1 LIMKFEEAARFG
13 NYISK
18 SFAKDIFRLLN
29 NYRDISASE
38 AASRLGMHIQ
48 TVQDFLEAMA
58 DLNILSKK
66 EVTERKRPYFRYTL
80 EKQKIEF
87 EIDLLEELGNS
98 DENSLEQSKIREKK
112 NAGVRFSL
120 ARNGQ
125 YFSNVAI
132 WVGKGRQRTEKKINL
147 TTAQGKF
154 LYNLPFPD
162 GEHLTLEEI
171 RVKAGIESDHM
182 PEIKDLVEELIQY
195 KVIELLSN

>member
-1 LIMKFEEAARFG
+1 MKFEEAARFG

-58 DLNILSKK
+58 DLKILSKK
-66 EVTERKRPYFRYTL
+66 EAMERKRPYFRYTL
-80 EKQKIEF
+80 QEHKISF
-87 EIDLLEELGNS
+87 ELDLMEELKTTEGS
-98 DENSLEQSKIREKK
+98 SLENSRIREKK

-125 YFSNVAI
+125 YFSSLAI
-132 WVGKGRQRTEKKINL
+132 WVGKGRERSEKKINL

-171 RVKAGIESDHM
+171 RIKASIENDDL

-195 KVIELLSN
+195 KVIEVLNNG

>member
-1 LIMKFEEAARFG
+1 MKFEEAAKFG
-13 NYISK
+13 TYISK
-18 SFAKDIFRLLN
+18 SFAKDVFRLLN

-58 DLNILSKK
+58 DLGILDKK
-66 EVTERKRPYFRYTL
+66 EAIERKRPYYRFTL
-80 EKQKIEF
+80 KTQKIVF
-87 EIDLLEELGNS
+87 ELDLIEELRNTKGNS
-98 DENSLEQSKIREKK
+98 IEDSKIREKK

-132 WVGKGRQRTEKKINL
+132 WVGKGRARSEKKISL

-162 GEHLTLEEI
+162 GEHLSLEEI
-171 RVKAGIESDHM
+171 RVKSGDELDDM

-195 KVIELLSN
+195 KVIEAKSL

>member
-1 LIMKFEEAARFG
+1 MKFEEAARFG

-18 SFAKDIFRLLN
+18 SYSKDIFRLLN

-58 DLNILSKK
+58 DLGILSKK
-66 EVTERKRPYFRYTL
+66 ETIERKRPYFRYTL
-80 EKQKIEF
+80 EKQKIAF
-87 EIDLLEELGNS
+87 EIDLAKELEVLGG
-98 DENSLEQSKIREKK
+98 DGLEHSKIREKK

-132 WVGKGRQRTEKKINL
+132 WVGKGRQRSEKKINL

-171 RVKAGIESDHM
+171 RIKAGVEPEQM

-195 KVIELLSN
+195 KVIEVVN

>member
-1 LIMKFEEAARFG
+1 MNFEEAAKFG
-13 NYISK
+13 TYISK

-58 DLNILSKK
+58 DLGILEKK
-66 EVTERKRPYFRYTL
+66 EAVERKRPYYRFTL
-80 EKQKIEF
+80 KTQKIVF
-87 EIDLLEELGNS
+87 ELDLIEELRNSKGNTIE
-98 DENSLEQSKIREKK
+98 DSKIREKK

-125 YFSNVAI
+125 YFSSVAI
-132 WVGKGRQRTEKKINL
+132 WVGKGRQRSEKKINL

-162 GEHLTLEEI
+162 GEFYSLEEI
-171 RVKAGIESDHM
+171 RIKAGIEIDDM
-182 PEIKDLVEELIQY
+182 PEIKDLVEELIQF
-195 KVIELLSN
+195 KVIEVK

>member
-1 LIMKFEEAARFG
+1 MKFEEAARFG

-18 SFAKDIFRLLN
+18 SYSKDIFRLLN

-58 DLNILSKK
+58 DLGILSKK
-66 EVTERKRPYFRYTL
+66 ETRERKRPYFRYTL
-80 EKQKIEF
+80 EKQKIAF
-87 EIDLLEELGNS
+87 EIDLVKELEVFGEDG
-98 DENSLEQSKIREKK
+98 LEHSKIREKK

-132 WVGKGRQRTEKKINL
+132 WVGKGRQRSEKKINL

-171 RVKAGIESDHM
+171 RIKAGVEPEQM

-195 KVIELLSN
+195 KVIEVLN

>member
-1 LIMKFEEAARFG
+1 MNFEDAARFG
-13 NYISK
+13 TYISK
-18 SFAKDIFRLLN
+18 NYSKDIFRLLN

-58 DLNILSKK
+58 SLGIVSKK
-66 EVTERKRPYFRYTL
+66 ETIERKRPYFRYTL
-80 EKQKIEF
+80 EKQKIAF
-87 EIDLLEELGNS
+87 EIDLLEELRNFG
-98 DENSLEQSKIREKK
+98 DRSLEQSKIREKR

-125 YFSNVAI
+125 YFSNLAI
-132 WVGKGRQRTEKKINL
+132 WVGKGRERSEKKINL

-162 GEHLTLEEI
+162 GEHLSLEEI
-171 RVKAGIESDHM
+171 RVKAGVEPEHM
-182 PEIKDLVEELIQY
+182 PEIKDLVEDLIQY
-195 KVIELLSN
+195 KVIEVIG

>member
-1 LIMKFEEAARFG
+1 MRFEEAAKFG
-13 NYISK
+13 TYISK

-58 DLNILSKK
+58 DLGILSKK
-66 EVTERKRPYFRYTL
+66 EVTERKRPYYRYTL
-80 EKQKIEF
+80 EKQKIAF
-87 EIDLLEELGNS
+87 EIDLMEELESSGE
-98 DENSLEQSKIREKK
+98 DGLDKCKIREKK

-132 WVGKGRQRTEKKINL
+132 WAGKGRERTEKKINL

-162 GEHLTLEEI
+162 GEHLSLEEI
-171 RVKAGIESDHM
+171 RVKAGVDEEQM
-182 PEIKDLVEELIQY
+182 PEIKDLIEELILY
-195 KVIELLSN
+195 KVIETLK

>member
-1 LIMKFEEAARFG
+1 MKFEEAARFG
-13 NYISK
+13 TYIAK
-18 SFAKDIFRLLN
+18 SYSKDIFRLLN

-48 TVQDFLEAMA
+48 TVQDFLEAMS
-58 DLNILSKK
+58 DLGILSKK
-66 EVTERKRPYFRYTL
+66 EVTERKRPYYRYTL
-80 EKQKIEF
+80 EKQQIAF
-87 EIDLLEELGNS
+87 EIDLKEELEVS
-98 DENSLEQSKIREKK
+98 SQESLEQARIREKK

-125 YFSNVAI
+125 YFSNLAI
-132 WVGKGRQRTEKKINL
+132 WVGKGRQRSEKKINL

-171 RVKAGIESDHM
+171 RVKAGIEPDHM
-182 PEIKDLVEELIQY
+182 PEINDLMEELVQY
-195 KVIELLSN
+195 KVIELLA

>member
-1 LIMKFEEAARFG
+1 MKFEEAARFG

-58 DLNILSKK
+58 DLEILSKK
-66 EVTERKRPYFRYTL
+66 EAIERKRPYYRYTL
-80 EKQKIEF
+80 EKQKISF
-87 EIDLLEELGNS
+87 ELNLFEELESSEGNQL
-98 DENSLEQSKIREKK
+98 ENLRIREKK

-125 YFSNVAI
+125 YFSNLAI
-132 WVGKGRQRTEKKINL
+132 WVGKGRQRAEKKINL

-171 RVKAGIESDHM
+171 RVKASVETEQM

-195 KVIELLSN
+195 KVIELLSE

>member
-1 LIMKFEEAARFG
+1 MTMNFEEAAKFG
-13 NYISK
+13 TYISK
-18 SFAKDIFRLLN
+18 NFAKDIFRLLN

-48 TVQDFLEAMA
+48 TVQDFLEAMS
-58 DLNILSKK
+58 DLGILSKK
-66 EVTERKRPYFRYTL
+66 EATERKRPYFRYTL
-80 EKQKIEF
+80 QTQKISF
-87 EIDLLEELGNS
+87 ELDLIEELKNTES
-98 DENSLEQSKIREKK
+98 NSLDNSKIREKK

-132 WVGKGRQRTEKKINL
+132 WVGKGRERSEKKINL

-171 RVKAGIESDHM
+171 RIKAGIENDDL
-182 PEIKDLVEELIQY
+182 PEITDLVEELVQY
-195 KVIELLSN
+195 KVIEVLS

>member
-1 LIMKFEEAARFG
+1 MKFEEAARFG
-13 NYISK
+13 TYISK
-18 SFAKDIFRLLN
+18 SYAKDIFRLLN

-58 DLNILSKK
+58 DLGFLSKK
-66 EVTERKRPYFRYTL
+66 EATERKRPYFRYTL
-80 EKQKIEF
+80 QKQRIGF
-87 EIDLLEELGNS
+87 EIDLTNELENS
-98 DENSLEQSKIREKK
+98 EENSLDHSKIREKK

-125 YFSNVAI
+125 YFSSLAI
-132 WVGKGRQRTEKKINL
+132 WVGKGRQRSEKKINL

-162 GEHLTLEEI
+162 GEHLTLDEI
-171 RVKAGIESDHM
+171 RVKAGIEDDDM

-195 KVIELLSN
+195 KVIELLN

>member
-1 LIMKFEEAARFG
+1 MKFEEAARFG
-13 NYISK
+13 TYISK

-58 DLNILSKK
+58 DLGVLSKK
-66 EVTERKRPYFRYTL
+66 ETIERKRPYYRYTL
-80 EKQKIEF
+80 QMQKITF
-87 EIDLLEELGNS
+87 ELDLVEELKKS
-98 DENSLEQSKIREKK
+98 DENSLENSKIREKK

-132 WVGKGRQRTEKKINL
+132 WVGKGRERSEKKINL

-162 GEHLTLEEI
+162 GEHLTLDEI
-171 RVKAGIESDHM
+171 RVKAGIEDDDM

-195 KVIELLSN
+195 RVIEILN

>member
-1 LIMKFEEAARFG
+1 MNFEEAARFG
-13 NYISK
+13 TYISK
-18 SFAKDIFRLLN
+18 SFARDIFRLLN

-58 DLNILSKK
+58 DLGILSKK
-66 EVTERKRPYFRYTL
+66 EVFERKRPYYRYTL
-80 EKQKIEF
+80 ATQKVSF
-87 EIDLLEELGNS
+87 EIDLQKELEISGEDHLKMS
-98 DENSLEQSKIREKK
+98 RIREKK

-125 YFSNVAI
+125 YFSNVVI
-132 WVGKGRQRTEKKINL
+132 WVGKGRERTEKKISL

-162 GEHLTLEEI
+162 GEHLSLEEI
-171 RVKAGIESDHM
+171 QVKSGIETEQM

-195 KVIELLSN
+195 KVIEVIE

>member
-1 LIMKFEEAARFG
+1 MKFNEAARFG

-18 SFAKDIFRLLN
+18 NYAKDIFRLLN

-48 TVQDFLEAMA
+48 TVQEFLETMS
-58 DLNILSKK
+58 DLEILEKK
-66 EVTERKRPYFRYTL
+66 EAVEHKRPYYRYTL
-80 EKQKIEF
+80 IKK
-87 EIDLLEELGNS
+87 EIHFTLNLVDELQNPEEDTLQNAR
-98 DENSLEQSKIREKK
+98 IREKK

-120 ARNGQ
+120 ARGGQ
-125 YFSNVAI
+125 YFSTVVI
-132 WVGKGRQRTEKKINL
+132 WIGKGREREEKKINL

-171 RVKAGIESDHM
+171 RIKAGIEKEHI
-182 PEIKDLVEELIQY
+182 PEIKDLTEELIQY
-195 KVIELLSN
+195 KVIEVLKG

>member
-1 LIMKFEEAARFG
+1 MKFEEAARFG
-13 NYISK
+13 TYISK

-38 AASRLGMHIQ
+38 AASRLGIHIQ

-58 DLNILSKK
+58 DLGVLSKK
-66 EVTERKRPYFRYTL
+66 EAIERKRPYFRYTL
-80 EKQKIEF
+80 EKQKIAF
-87 EIDLLEELGNS
+87 EIDLLKELEATGKNR
-98 DENSLEQSKIREKK
+98 LEHSKIREKK

-125 YFSNVAI
+125 YFSNVTI
-132 WVGKGRQRTEKKINL
+132 WVGKGRERSEKKINL

-162 GEHLTLEEI
+162 GEHLTLDEI
-171 RVKAGIESDHM
+171 RVKAGIEDDDM

-195 KVIELLSN
+195 KVIELLN

>member
-1 LIMKFEEAARFG
+1 MKFIEAARFG

-18 SFAKDIFRLLN
+18 NYAKDIFRLLN

-48 TVQDFLEAMA
+48 TVQEFLETMS
-58 DLNILSKK
+58 DLEILEKK
-66 EVTERKRPYFRYTL
+66 EAVEHKRPYYRYTL
-80 EKQKIEF
+80 IKK
-87 EIDLLEELGNS
+87 EIHFTLNLVDELQNPEEDTLQNAR
-98 DENSLEQSKIREKK
+98 IREKK

-120 ARNGQ
+120 ARGGQ
-125 YFSNVAI
+125 HFSTVVI
-132 WVGKGRQRTEKKINL
+132 WIGKGREREEKKINL

-171 RVKAGIESDHM
+171 RIKAGIEKEHL
-182 PEIKDLVEELIQY
+182 PEIKDLTEELIQY
-195 KVIELLSN
+195 KVIEVLKG

>member
-1 LIMKFEEAARFG
+1 MTLEEAARFG
-13 NYISK
+13 TYISK
-18 SFAKDIFRLLN
+18 SFARDIFRLLN

-58 DLNILSKK
+58 DLGILSKK
-66 EVTERKRPYFRYTL
+66 ETIERKRPYFRYTL
-80 EKQKIEF
+80 VKQKIAF
-87 EIDLLEELGNS
+87 EIDLGKELEVSGE
-98 DENSLEQSKIREKK
+98 DYLEQSKIREKK

-132 WVGKGRQRTEKKINL
+132 WVGKGRERSEKKISL

-171 RVKAGIESDHM
+171 RIKAGVEEEQM

-195 KVIELLSN
+195 KVIEVLI

>member
-1 LIMKFEEAARFG
+1 MIMKFEEAAKFG
-13 NYISK
+13 TYISK

-38 AASRLGMHIQ
+38 AASRLGIHIQ

-58 DLNILSKK
+58 ELGILSKK
-66 EVTERKRPYFRYTL
+66 EAIERKRPYYRYTL
-80 EKQKIEF
+80 QMQKIVF
-87 EIDLLEELGNS
+87 ELDLVEELKNS
-98 DENSLEQSKIREKK
+98 DGNSLENSKIRERK

-132 WVGKGRQRTEKKINL
+132 WVGKGRERTEKKINL

-154 LYNLPFPD
+154 LFNLPFPD
-162 GEHLTLEEI
+162 GEYLTLAEI
-171 RVKAGIESDHM
+171 CTKAGIDDDQM

-195 KVIELLSN
+195 KVIEVMS

>member
-1 LIMKFEEAARFG
+1 MKFKEAARFG
-13 NYISK
+13 TYISK

-58 DLNILSKK
+58 DLDILSKK
-66 EVTERKRPYFRYTL
+66 EAIERKRPYFRYTL
-80 EKQKIEF
+80 SVQKIVF
-87 EIDLLEELGNS
+87 ELDLIEELKIGE
-98 DENSLEQSKIREKK
+98 ENSLENSRIREKK

-132 WVGKGRQRTEKKINL
+132 WVGKGRERSEKKINL

-171 RVKAGIESDHM
+171 RVKSGIEKDDM
-182 PEIKDLVEELIQY
+182 PEIKDLVEELIRY
-195 KVIELLSN
+195 KVIEVLS

>member
-1 LIMKFEEAARFG
+1 MTLEEAARFG
-13 NYISK
+13 TYISK
-18 SFAKDIFRLLN
+18 SFARDIFRLLN

-58 DLNILSKK
+58 DLGILSKK
-66 EVTERKRPYFRYTL
+66 ETIERKRPYFRYTL
-80 EKQKIEF
+80 VTQKIAF
-87 EIDLLEELGNS
+87 EIDLKKELEVSGE
-98 DENSLEQSKIREKK
+98 DFLEQSKIRERK

-125 YFSNVAI
+125 YFSNLAI
-132 WVGKGRQRTEKKINL
+132 WVGKGRERSEKKISL

-162 GEHLTLEEI
+162 GEHLTLDEI
-171 RVKAGIESDHM
+171 RIKAGVEKEQM
-182 PEIKDLVEELIQY
+182 PEIKDLVEELINY
-195 KVIELLSN
+195 KVIEVLN

>member
-1 LIMKFEEAARFG
+1 MTLEEAARFG
-13 NYISK
+13 TYISK
-18 SFAKDIFRLLN
+18 SFARDIFRLLN

-58 DLNILSKK
+58 DLGILSKK
-66 EVTERKRPYFRYTL
+66 ETIERKRPYYRYTL
-80 EKQKIEF
+80 IKQKIAF
-87 EIDLLEELGNS
+87 EIDLGKELLVSGE
-98 DENSLEQSKIREKK
+98 DYLEQSKIREKK

-132 WVGKGRQRTEKKINL
+132 WVGKGRERSEKKISL

-162 GEHLTLEEI
+162 GEHLTLDEI
-171 RVKAGIESDHM
+171 RIKSGVEQEQM

-195 KVIELLSN
+195 KVIEVLN

>member
-1 LIMKFEEAARFG
+1 MKFEEAAKFG
-13 NYISK
+13 TYISK
-18 SFAKDIFRLLN
+18 SFAKDIFKLLN

-58 DLNILSKK
+58 GLGILEKK
-66 EVTERKRPYFRYTL
+66 EAIERKRPYYRYTL
-80 EKQKIEF
+80 KTLKIAF
-87 EIDLLEELGNS
+87 ELNLEDELKNP
-98 DENSLEQSKIREKK
+98 ENSSLEYSKIREKK

-125 YFSNVAI
+125 YFSSVAI
-132 WVGKGRQRTEKKINL
+132 WVGKGRERSEKKINL

-162 GEHLTLEEI
+162 GEFYTLEEI
-171 RVKAGIESDHM
+171 RIKAGIENDDI
-182 PEIKDLVEELIQY
+182 PEIKDLVKELIQF
-195 KVIELLSN
+195 KVIEVMS

>member
-1 LIMKFEEAARFG
+1 MTFEEAASFG
-13 NYISK
+13 TYISK

-48 TVQDFLEAMA
+48 TVQDFLEVMA
-58 DLNILSKK
+58 DLGILSKK
-66 EVTERKRPYFRYTL
+66 ETIERKRPYFRYTL
-80 EKQKIEF
+80 QTQRITF
-87 EIDLLEELGNS
+87 ELNLGEVLKNS
-98 DENSLEQSKIREKK
+98 ESNSLENSKIREKK

-125 YFSNVAI
+125 YFSNVTI
-132 WVGKGRQRTEKKINL
+132 WVGKGRERSEKKISL

-171 RVKAGIESDHM
+171 CIKAGIDQEQIS
-182 PEIKDLVEELIQY
+182 EIKDLVEELIQY
-195 KVIELLSN
+195 KVIEVLG

>member
-1 LIMKFEEAARFG
+1 MKFEEAARFG
-13 NYISK
+13 TYISK

-38 AASRLGMHIQ
+38 AASRLGIHIQ

-58 DLNILSKK
+58 DLGVLSKK
-66 EVTERKRPYFRYTL
+66 EAIERKRPYFRYRL
-80 EKQKIEF
+80 EKQKIAF
-87 EIDLLEELGNS
+87 EIDLLKELDATGKNR
-98 DENSLEQSKIREKK
+98 LEHSKIREKK

-125 YFSNVAI
+125 YFSNVTI
-132 WVGKGRQRTEKKINL
+132 WVGKGRERSEKKINL

-162 GEHLTLEEI
+162 GEHLTLDEI
-171 RVKAGIESDHM
+171 RVKAGIEDDDM

-195 KVIELLSN
+195 KVIELLN

>member
-1 LIMKFEEAARFG
+1 MKFEEAARFG

-48 TVQDFLEAMA
+48 TVQDFLEAMT
-58 DLNILSKK
+58 DLKILSKK
-66 EVTERKRPYFRYTL
+66 ETIERKRPYFRYTL
-80 EKQKIEF
+80 QQLKISF
-87 EIDLLEELGNS
+87 DLDLIEELKTS
-98 DENSLEQSKIREKK
+98 ESNSLENSKIREKK

-125 YFSNVAI
+125 YFSNVTI
-132 WVGKGRQRTEKKINL
+132 WVGKGRERSEKKINL

-171 RVKAGIESDHM
+171 RIKAGIENDDL

-195 KVIELLSN
+195 KVVEIIG